1 MHPSSREYLDGEEN
15 LPLYYGKDCLNS
27 SVDPTGFLL
36 IGKSAYQQDS
46 ALKLN
51 SINRGFIAAAF
62 MGLSL

>member
-15 LPLYYGKDCLNS
+15 LPLYYGKIALYFFRGIL
-27 SVDPTGFLL
+27 TGFLL

-51 SINRGFIAAAF
+51 SINRGIHCSCF
-62 MGLSL
+62 